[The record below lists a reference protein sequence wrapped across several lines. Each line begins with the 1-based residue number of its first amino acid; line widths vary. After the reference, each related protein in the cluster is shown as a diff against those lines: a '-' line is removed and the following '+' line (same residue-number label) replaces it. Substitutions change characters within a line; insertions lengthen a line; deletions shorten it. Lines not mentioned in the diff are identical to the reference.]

1 MGSSLLVRLVL
12 LPPPPLILKSSSW
25 FNLSTPAIPWQ
36 PTNSSHIIFIL
47 IFNSMQPSDLD
58 LQSLKTILLTYLIE
72 AQQEQGYMYSH
83 DSWMLPSSRGIKASL
98 TRVLE
103 GLEWRH
109 RKLYGSSR
117 ATFTFN
123 TVSSECHQLCFKV
136 PARFKLHST
145 SCPSNLLHLRSCSPV
160 SWHFIRKRS
169 MWSCVGVF
177 TVEVSGHSL
186 MISLSLSFCF
196 TVSFPQGDR
205 GPVGPT
211 GPVGD
216 KGPTVST
223 VTQDIQSSASCLRAG
238 NPQSRCIC
246 IQKGF
251 PRYQQSYNSLTEL
264 GYFVQ

>member
-1 MGSSLLVRLVL
+1 
-12 LPPPPLILKSSSW
+12 
-25 FNLSTPAIPWQ
+25 
-36 PTNSSHIIFIL
+36 
-47 IFNSMQPSDLD
+47 
-58 LQSLKTILLTYLIE
+58 
-72 AQQEQGYMYSH
+72 
-83 DSWMLPSSRGIKASL
+83 
-98 TRVLE
+98 
-103 GLEWRH
+103 
-109 RKLYGSSR
+109 
-117 ATFTFN
+117 
-123 TVSSECHQLCFKV
+123 
-136 PARFKLHST
+136 
-145 SCPSNLLHLRSCSPV
+145 
-160 SWHFIRKRS
+160 

-251 PRYQQSYNSLTEL
+251 PRNQQSYNSLTEL